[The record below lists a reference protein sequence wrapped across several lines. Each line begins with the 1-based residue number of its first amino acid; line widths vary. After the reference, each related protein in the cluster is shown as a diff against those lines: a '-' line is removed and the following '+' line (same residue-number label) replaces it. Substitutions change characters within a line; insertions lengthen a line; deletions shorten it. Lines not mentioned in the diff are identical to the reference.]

1 MKPDPGGFMTGPASP
16 AEFTPA
22 LGHRSLTGL
31 YDAAIGLMTR
41 ERVWRSALIAE
52 LAPRDGETIVDVGC
66 GTGTLATLI
75 KAAAPGADVI
85 GIDPDPEVLDRAL
98 AKAGV
103 RGAEVDFLRGFAG
116 DISDLIGQARAD
128 KIVSSLVFHQVP
140 IAGKRAGLAAIHAAL
155 RPGGELHIADYGWQ
169 RTLPMRLF
177 FRQVQAL
184 DGVENTR
191 LNAAG
196 GLPDLIAEAGF
207 EGVEERAVIA
217 TATGSISLY
226 RAAKPRGPASQTSQ
240 EIAMPR
246 LISPQPPST
255 ARQSDGRRIRLA
267 AVALAIIVA
276 GVDQLAKAWALT
288 LTTPVQVAPFL
299 NLEFGFNR
307 GVTFGLL
314 SSDSDAGRWLLV
326 ALTAAVAAAV
336 LTAAWRARHR
346 PVALALG
353 AIAGGALGN
362 IVDRIRQG
370 AVTDFI
376 DFHLGDWRWP
386 TFNLADAAIVC
397 GVAALL
403 WISAIRGRSAT

>member
-1 MKPDPGGFMTGPASP
+1 MTRSASRP
-16 AEFTPA
+16 EFTPA
-22 LGHRSLTGL
+22 LGHHGLTGL
-31 YDAAIGLMTR
+31 YDAVIALMTR
-41 ERVWRSALIAE
+41 ERVWRSALVDQ
-52 LAPRDGETIVDVGC
+52 LTPREGETIVDVGC

-85 GIDPDPEVLDRAL
+85 GIDPDPEVLDRARS
-98 AKAGV
+98 KAGI
-103 RGAEVDFLRGFAG
+103 RGAKVDFLRGFAG
-116 DISDLIGQARAD
+116 DVSDLIGQGRAD

-140 IAGKRAGLAAIHAAL
+140 IVGKRAGLAAIYAAL
-155 RPGGELHIADYGWQ
+155 RPGGELHVADYGWQ
-169 RTLPMRLF
+169 RTPPMRLL

-226 RAAKPRGPASQTSQ
+226 RAAKPRDPASPTRQ
-240 EIAMPR
+240 EIAMPQ
-246 LISPQPPST
+246 LISPQPLST

-267 AVALAIIVA
+267 AVALAIVVT

-288 LTTPVQVAPFL
+288 LTAPVEVAPFL
-299 NLEFGFNR
+299 NLALGFNR

-314 SSDSDAGRWLLV
+314 SSDSDAGRWFLV

-336 LTAAWRARHR
+336 LTAAWRTRHR
-346 PVALALG
+346 RIALALG

-376 DFHLGDWRWP
+376 DFHLEDWRWP

-403 WISAIRGRSAT
+403 WTSMKRRKGTT